1 MYRTC
6 SRLRRIRLCPLS
18 RSPRT
23 ASRSRSP
30 LCSIVIPCLDE
41 EATIEAVVRGAMQQ
55 HYPAS
60 RLQILVWDGVGF
72 WLHYRRLEQGSFIWP
87 QLTGEGVIELTAA
100 QLSVLTDGLDWRR
113 VRYAPQHHPRVA

>member
-1 MYRTC
+1 MLSHGMRIWLAFEPVDMRLSFDGLAAHIQHRLQRDPFGGEC
-6 SRLRRIRLCPLS
+6 FIFRSKSGSRLK
-18 RSPRT
+18 
-23 ASRSRSP
+23 
-30 LCSIVIPCLDE
+30 
-41 EATIEAVVRGAMQQ
+41 
-55 HYPAS
+55 
-60 RLQILVWDGVGF
+60 ILVWDGVGF